1 MRIENTWASQPLSG
15 ITTISAI
22 RYEVDI
28 QPPSSMPAPIA
39 PWMSASE
46 ALTIWMLSTA
56 MKAPSVAPSTAIQVL
71 AETVLAETVLAETA
85 GAAEAALACAW
96 SAPRRVDAAAL
107 MVGWSAVIGVS
118 SCLQRQ
124 DALSEGF
131 R

>member
-1 MRIENTWASQPLSG
+1 MTM
-15 ITTISAI
+15 ISVI
-22 RYEVDI
+22 RYEVDT

-56 MKAPSVAPSTAIQVL
+56 MKAPSVAPSTAIQVLAETVL

>member
-1 MRIENTWASQPLSG
+1 M
-15 ITTISAI
+15 TTISAI
-22 RYEVDI
+22 RYAVEI
-28 QPPSSMPAPIA
+28 HPPSSMPAPIA

-56 MKAPSVAPSTAIQVL
+56 MKAPRVAPSTAIQ
-71 AETVLAETVLAETA
+71 VLAETVLAETA

-124 DALSEGF
+124 DALSE
-131 R
+131 